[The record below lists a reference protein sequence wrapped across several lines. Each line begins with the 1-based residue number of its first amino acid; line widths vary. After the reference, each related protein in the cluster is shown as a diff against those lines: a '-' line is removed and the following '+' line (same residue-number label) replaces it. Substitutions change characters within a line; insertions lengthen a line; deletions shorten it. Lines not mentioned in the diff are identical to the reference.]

1 MKQNRQYKNTHFTNR
16 GNWGARIQIDGR
28 IKTRYGFNTEREA
41 AIQVDKF
48 LLEAGKQPI
57 NILKSC

>member
-1 MKQNRQYKNTHFTNR
+1 MKQNRQYKNTHFTR
-16 GNWGARIQIDGR
+16 WGTWEAVIQVDGR
-28 IKTRYGFNTEREA
+28 IKRKSGFNTEREA
-41 AIQVDKF
+41 AVQVDKF